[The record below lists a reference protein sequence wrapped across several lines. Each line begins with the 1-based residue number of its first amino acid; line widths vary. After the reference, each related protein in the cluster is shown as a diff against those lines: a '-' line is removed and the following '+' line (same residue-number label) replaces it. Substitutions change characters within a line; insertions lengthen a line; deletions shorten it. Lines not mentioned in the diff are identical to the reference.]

1 MLAGHRRATSVLAIA
16 AGALLLIGGCSSSP
30 KKSTPAG
37 SARKSPAAGGA
48 ATTVTAVETEYKIA
62 VSQVSLKPGTYTF
75 KVSNH
80 GKVPHN
86 LTVDGPGVKDKASA
100 TMQGG
105 ESGDVTV
112 TLKAGSYEL
121 YCSVDSHKDKGMD
134 MTIKVA

>member
-1 MLAGHRRATSVLAIA
+1 MIAVA

-37 SARKSPAAGGA
+37 SGGKTSPAAGAGA
-48 ATTVTAVETEYKIA
+48 GGPATTVTAVETEFKITL
-62 VSQVSLKPGTYTF
+62 SQQSMKPGTYTF

-80 GKVPHN
+80 GKAPHN
-86 LTVDGPGVKDKASA
+86 LTIDGPGVQGKASA

-112 TLKAGSYEL
+112 TLQAGSYEL
-121 YCSVDSHKDKGMD
+121 FCSVDSHKDKGMD
-134 MTIKVA
+134 LSIKVA